1 MAVLLTAL
9 WRTYRESNA
18 RMRTNLILVGGIF
31 HDFNASAE
39 ALAELLAPL
48 DITSRIEPD
57 IEVGLASLARQ
68 PVDLLTINALRWEM
82 LGDKYDPY
90 RDTEALCLSAGA
102 RAAVCRHLA
111 DGGAL
116 LGLHTASICFS
127 DWPEWQTILGGRWE
141 WGQSWHPA
149 PERIQLT
156 PTDCALMS
164 GLNDFEVVDE
174 MYSDLT
180 VNSDVEILLL
190 GRSASSTSD
199 QPALWRHTY
208 GNARVVYDALGHDR
222 ASLADLGHGEA
233 LRRAV
238 SWALDLTG
246 KNV

>member
-1 MAVLLTAL
+1 
-9 WRTYRESNA
+9 
-18 RMRTNLILVGGIF
+18 MRTNLILVGGIF

-39 ALAELLAPL
+39 ALTELLAPL
-48 DITSRIEPD
+48 DITSRIDTD
-57 IEVGLASLARQ
+57 IEAGLASLARQ

-90 RDTEALCLSAGA
+90 RDTEALCLSADA
-102 RAAVCRHLA
+102 RAAICQHLA
-111 DGGAL
+111 GGGAL

-156 PTDCALMS
+156 PTDCTLMS
-164 GLNDFEVVDE
+164 GLKDFDVVDE

-180 VNSDVEILLL
+180 VNSDADILLL
-190 GRSASSTSD
+190 GRSESSASD

-222 ASLADLGHGEA
+222 ASLADPGHGEA

-246 KNV
+246 RNV